1 VNATSE
7 YSQQGWCGVCLCGL
21 GKGWLRGGVR
31 EEGGGGAHRWAEAQR
46 RVPAV
51 RRLYPVF
58 TLYLSY
64 LKPNPRDYVC
74 MGTAFV
80 LA

>member
-1 VNATSE
+1 MLRVNTRN
-7 YSQQGWCGVCLCGL
+7 
-21 GKGWLRGGVR
+21 KGGVGCVYVFWPGGGGAGAGGR
-31 EEGGGGAHRWAEAQR
+31 GGGGAHRWAEAQR